1 MTIWYY
7 WRVCPNLYKNI
18 GSKEDR
24 AKLWKGY
31 YNTPKGL
38 GTVNAYLNRVKMMK
52 KKYPDDIDWLYAMV
66 RIYTL

>member
-31 YNTPKGL
+31 YNTSKGL
-38 GTVNAYLNRVKMMK
+38 GSVNAYLNCVKMMK
-52 KKYPDDIDWLYAMV
+52 KKYPDDIDWL
-66 RIYTL
+66 